1 MNNKASLLEQIKAF
15 FLKLFAVIVSFF
27 HHLFHI
33 DKKEGKK
40 ETINKEQIV
49 NTKKET
55 TNQITDNIAMPD
67 DESVLSN
74 PHNDSDEEAPND
86 IILEL
91 PISKIESLKSKT
103 IGTKRFIIT
112 KKLVEELIEQAI
124 EEIEEYKKIDFKIKK
139 ADKHTE
145 EVIKDFKEKVI
156 PKINHEIEK
165 NKPQNNKELM
175 TIVTEVVKEQNKLTP
190 ILPPKKEVKETKQVK
205 EVKKEIPKKDNVIEL
220 DINNDKKPDLTLK
233 VDNKKKEPYFM
244 ASIVPITSLN
254 LKEAVPVKTETKI
267 GKTVK
272 EVKEE
277 IKDKA
282 DDVPIR
288 MVKNTPDPLR
298 PSIKDEV
305 KNVATV
311 AAVTIIK
318 AASEI
323 LTSAPKENKEKIKK
337 ATIKEVKKEEPV
349 KEEIQELD
357 IPELKVIEDKI
368 KEADKPKE
376 LTKVKEELDY
386 IDKKIEEKQ
395 EEIEEVEKPKEQE
408 EVKEI
413 KPQEKVK
420 EKEFIDDSIIDEI
433 SEDISKATTKANE
446 EIKKE
451 DIEDKNYKD
460 VENDL
465 DLILKDIDD
474 TRYKYKDTIPEVQLR
489 KLEAQRAKIEQTK
502 YSIDAQKKIDIN
514 NEKKHLEEIIQESEK
529 QGLKEEIDRLNLQHR
544 LDLNEEVIKRTNRL
558 NTLSEKQLADIE
570 KKIIK
575 NRLREAFRHATI
587 TSMIALPFVRTKHFL
602 YFTAGMMV
610 KTFFLQIGHVLN
622 RSNEPLSLP
631 DINALKNGEDALNEA
646 INVTEDNIDTLD
658 YIVAETITKYPE
670 LKYDKEFVRYI
681 NGLQTRLNQNYNKL
695 TRKRDIIDNTL
706 HRSKRNIKILKKD
719 LRKDQERMAA

>member
-1 MNNKASLLEQIKAF
+1 
-15 FLKLFAVIVSFF
+15 
-27 HHLFHI
+27 
-33 DKKEGKK
+33 
-40 ETINKEQIV
+40 
-49 NTKKET
+49 
-55 TNQITDNIAMPD
+55 
-67 DESVLSN
+67 
-74 PHNDSDEEAPND
+74 
-86 IILEL
+86 
-91 PISKIESLKSKT
+91 
-103 IGTKRFIIT
+103 
-112 KKLVEELIEQAI
+112 
-124 EEIEEYKKIDFKIKK
+124 
-139 ADKHTE
+139 
-145 EVIKDFKEKVI
+145 
-156 PKINHEIEK
+156 
-165 NKPQNNKELM
+165 
-175 TIVTEVVKEQNKLTP
+175 
-190 ILPPKKEVKETKQVK
+190 
-205 EVKKEIPKKDNVIEL
+205 
-220 DINNDKKPDLTLK
+220 
-233 VDNKKKEPYFM
+233 M

-395 EEIEEVEKPKEQE
+395 EEIEEVEK
-408 EVKEI
+408 I
-413 KPQEKVK
+413 KPQEKIK

-529 QGLKEEIDRLNLQHR
+529 QGLKE
-544 LDLNEEVIKRTNRL
+544 
-558 NTLSEKQLADIE
+558 
-570 KKIIK
+570 
-575 NRLREAFRHATI
+575 
-587 TSMIALPFVRTKHFL
+587 
-602 YFTAGMMV
+602 
-610 KTFFLQIGHVLN
+610 
-622 RSNEPLSLP
+622 
-631 DINALKNGEDALNEA
+631 
-646 INVTEDNIDTLD
+646 
-658 YIVAETITKYPE
+658 
-670 LKYDKEFVRYI
+670 
-681 NGLQTRLNQNYNKL
+681 
-695 TRKRDIIDNTL
+695 
-706 HRSKRNIKILKKD
+706 
-719 LRKDQERMAA
+719 